1 MKPQNHK
8 PSSPLASPL
17 DLGSMLWPQLL
28 HALRLAIRPARVVMS
43 TLLLL
48 LLALLWW
55 LPNLWLEKDATPA
68 HALTDITGEAFQ
80 SILSGLTSLNASWV
94 VAGVKELFIELPVYL
109 VHHFPWTMALL
120 AAPTILVWTLLGGAI
135 TRSAA
140 EEYTQNTRQP
150 WTASLAFSLS
160 RVWSFFF
167 SLVVPILLAAGLA
180 VALSSIGFLLFRI
193 PIVNIV
199 GGAAF
204 GLFLLGGFALL
215 LVVLAFSIGCGL
227 LLPAV
232 ACEGVDAIDAT
243 QRTYAYALARPVRT
257 IFYLLILL
265 TMGIIIAGVL
275 TFLVT
280 NLVHLTAD
288 LAGAW
293 LPEDT
298 RAAIHSAATSRHAE
312 LPEGSPLGLAGTV
325 RLVAL
330 WSAIPGLI
338 AGAILVS
345 YIFSGTSIM
354 YLLLRRV
361 CDGQDPT
368 DLWFPGMVAGTL
380 SHTANDPQASPTTA
394 AAGDEDE

>member
-1 MKPQNHK
+1 
-8 PSSPLASPL
+8 
-17 DLGSMLWPQLL
+17 MLWPQLL

-48 LLALLWW
+48 LLTLLWW
-55 LPNLWLEKDATPA
+55 LPNLWLDKDATPA
-68 HALTDITGEAFQ
+68 HAVSEFTGEAFQ

-94 VAGVKELFIELPVYL
+94 VAGVKELFLELPVFL
-109 VHHFPWTMALL
+109 VHHYPWTMALL
-120 AAPTILVWTLLGGAI
+120 AVPTILIWTVLGGAI

-140 EEYTQNTRQP
+140 EEYTQNTRQK

-160 RVWSFFF
+160 RLWSFFF
-167 SLVVPILLAAGLA
+167 SLVVPILLAGGLA
-180 VALSSIGFLLFRI
+180 VAISSIGFLLLRA
-193 PIVNIV
+193 PGVNIA

-204 GLFLLGGFALL
+204 GLLLLGGFVLL
-215 LVVLAFSIGCGL
+215 LVTLAFTIGCGL
-227 LLPAV
+227 LIPAV

-257 IFYLLILL
+257 LLYVLVLL
-265 TMGIIIAGVL
+265 LQGLVIAAVL

-280 NLVHLTAD
+280 NLVHLTAE

-293 LPEDT
+293 LPDDT
-298 RAAIHSAATSRHAE
+298 RRAIYAAATTRHAQLTE
-312 LPEGSPLGLAGTV
+312 DPPFGLSGTV

-330 WSAIPGLI
+330 WCAIPGLI

-345 YIFSGTSIM
+345 YIFSGTTIM

-361 CDGQDPT
+361 CDGQDPA

-380 SHTANDPQASPTTA
+380 SHTAAAPNANPATPSPAET
-394 AAGDEDE
+394 DEATDEEDRD